1 MTVRLI
7 VFTLAALSLV
17 NAYSFVRLYSSTYV
31 TSDLPLAVGKQAD
44 RLPAAIAPDSKQIT
58 IQAKP
63 LNTHIAYDLNCG
75 TGRKMTAQ
83 KINGGWVQ
91 LKGRMCNNE
100 KMKNVEITNVK
111 NGFTASIF
119 NMGTRQYQTDM
130 IQLSLGDNEI
140 RVRITPVKGDVEE
153 QTIVVVGQSI

>member
-31 TSDLPLAVGKQAD
+31 TSHLPLASELTD
-44 RLPAAIAPDSKQIT
+44 RLPAAIAPGQIT
-58 IQAKP
+58 IPTQP
-63 LNTHIAYDLNCG
+63 LKSHIAYDLNCG
-75 TGRKMTAQ
+75 TGKKMTAQ
-83 KINGGWVQ
+83 KINGSWVQ
-91 LKGRMCNNE
+91 LKGRLCNNE
-100 KMKNVEITNVK
+100 KMKIVEITNLK

-130 IQLSLGDNEI
+130 IQLSQGDNEI

-153 QTIVVVGQSI
+153 QTLVVVGQSI